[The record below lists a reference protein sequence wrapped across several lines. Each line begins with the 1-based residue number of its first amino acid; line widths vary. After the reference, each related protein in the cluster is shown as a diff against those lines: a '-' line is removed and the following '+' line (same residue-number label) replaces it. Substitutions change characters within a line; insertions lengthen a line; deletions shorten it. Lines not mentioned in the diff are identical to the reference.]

1 MPAHQNVCEIEPGPE
16 IVMVPPC
23 QVVRACLLG
32 VTAACCSRHRLVGSV
47 QAWGTLL
54 LDAMKKDGDGD
65 KLQQG
70 AAGKVQASCLQA
82 LAQLFTRWVMD
93 VSFGSLN

>member
-1 MPAHQNVCEIEPGPE
+1 
-16 IVMVPPC
+16 
-23 QVVRACLLG
+23 
-32 VTAACCSRHRLVGSV
+32 
-47 QAWGTLL
+47 
-54 LDAMKKDGDGD
+54 MKKDGDGD